1 LEKRQREKLNYFF
14 VHIFNQILSWE
25 ESSFKEMG
33 LSDLSLR
40 ELHVIEA
47 VSSLEGSGKNS
58 MAEVAR
64 YLKLSPAS
72 LTTAVNV
79 LVKKQYLEREYS
91 PNDRRV
97 IFVRL
102 TPKGV
107 EANVRYLGFVK
118 DMIREVG
125 DDLDEQTADRMIEFI
140 YKLSEYLEDR
150 SNAMAKISWDD

>member
-1 LEKRQREKLNYFF
+1 LRQICAKD
-14 VHIFNQILSWE
+14 VSI
-25 ESSFKEMG
+25 
-33 LSDLSLR
+33 R